1 MPKTVLIA
9 DDNPQIRKGLCDM
22 FELEADYDM
31 CAEATYGKE
40 AIALARKHQPDLII
54 LDLSMPLMNGL
65 DASRELKR
73 IMPDTPIILFTLYAD
88 EAKKSGAVQF
98 VDMVLA
104 KTDRNL
110 MSHIRSL
117 VPAENPSI

>member
-1 MPKTVLIA
+1 MPKTFLVA

-31 CAEATYGKE
+31 CAEATNGEE

-54 LDLSMPLMNGL
+54 LDLSMPRMNGL

-88 EAKKSGAVQF
+88 EARKSGAVQF

-110 MSHIRSL
+110 
-117 VPAENPSI
+117 

>member
-1 MPKTVLIA
+1 MPKTVLVA

-31 CAEATYGKE
+31 CAEATNGEE

-54 LDLSMPLMNGL
+54 LDLSMPRMNGL

-73 IMPDTPIILFTLYAD
+73 IMPDIPIILFTLHADTVIYALGPNSPID
-88 EAKKSGAVQF
+88 LVVAKSDAVHI
-98 VDMVLA
+98 VD
-104 KTDRNL
+104 
-110 MSHIRSL
+110 HIRSL
-117 VPAENPSI
+117 IPV

>member
-1 MPKTVLIA
+1 MPKTVLVA

-31 CAEATYGKE
+31 CAEATNGEE

-54 LDLSMPLMNGL
+54 LDLSMPRMNGL

-88 EAKKSGAVQF
+88 EARKSGAVQF

-117 VPAENPSI
+117 VPIEHPSI